1 MVLTDIVVV
10 CPFNHITEEQGLH
23 CAGQLLIDIEGNK
36 GSIWHSVLTAAI
48 GYPYKV
54 NNSRSVCN
62 RPLLMQCDVIYG
74 PAGVTI

>member
-36 GSIWHSVLTAAI
+36 GSIWHSVLTAVI
-48 GYPYKV
+48 HI
-54 NNSRSVCN
+54 RSII
-62 RPLLMQCDVIYG
+62 Q
-74 PAGVTI
+74 GV